1 MCKQTGNCQRRRV
14 MAALTPASPP
24 KIEFDKRCVFVADK
38 LSRKSRQH
46 FSPIRFLSAF
56 TPADFNC
63 SFYFD
68 GVRQGSTPHIFNWRV
83 CWCARVLEPGWRGG
97 DGAPSL
103 TPTFGALPGVPHVL
117 HADVGVGSVEAAV
130 FGFGV
135 VILQILPEK
144 LRAAHS

>member
-24 KIEFDKRCVFVADK
+24 NIEFDKRCVFVADK

-46 FSPIRFLSAF
+46 FPLIVSFLPSRLLILTAAF
-56 TPADFNC
+56 ILM
-63 SFYFD
+63 
-68 GVRQGSTPHIFNWRV
+68 GSDREVHRTSLTGA
-83 CWCARVLEPGWRGG
+83 CAGWRGG

-130 FGFGV
+130 LGFGV

-144 LRAAHS
+144 LRAAHG

>member
-46 FSPIRFLSAF
+46 FSPHRFLSAF

-83 CWCARVLEPGWRGG
+83 CSSLVGGEVMVLLRSHPPSEPFQAFHMSSTLMWASARWKL
-97 DGAPSL
+97 L
-103 TPTFGALPGVPHVL
+103 CLALGL
-117 HADVGVGSVEAAV
+117 
-130 FGFGV
+130 
-135 VILQILPEK
+135 
-144 LRAAHS
+144 